1 MKIMHRLPIPPERI
15 APSVLL
21 LPGERHYLIDVLRLS
36 PGDALEVFDG
46 LGGRFPARIALADSR
61 SSAAGSRETPVP
73 SSSDV
78 VLEIGERLPDEE
90 SGAEIGIAPALI
102 KNDRLDWAI
111 EKATELGASVIAP
124 WEGRNC
130 VVHLDAKKGAERCG
144 RWQKLAQ
151 SAARQCGRAFIP
163 SVLPPSNLEGI
174 LRLASERGSLCV
186 VLYERETE
194 NALTQVVLKERDPSR
209 PILVV
214 TGPEGGFREEEI
226 ALCRENGA
234 VTASLGRRILRA
246 ETAPIAAL
254 AAIRAVRGEM

>member
-1 MKIMHRLPIPPERI
+1 MSR
-15 APSVLL
+15 
-21 LPGERHYLIDVLRLS
+21 
-36 PGDALEVFDG
+36 GDALEVFDG
-46 LGGRFPARIALADSR
+46 LGGRFPARVALADSR
-61 SSAAGSRETPVP
+61 SSAAGSRETSLPS

-78 VLEIGERLPDEE
+78 VLELGERLPDEE

-102 KNDRLDWAI
+102 KNDRLDWAV

-124 WEGRNC
+124 WEGKNC
-130 VVHLDAKKGAERCG
+130 VVHLDAKKGAGRCV

-174 LRLASERGSLCV
+174 LRLASERGSLCI

-194 NALTQVVLKERDPSR
+194 NALTQVVLKERESPR
-209 PILVV
+209 PIFVV

-226 ALCRENGA
+226 ALCRRCGA

-254 AAIRAVRGEM
+254 AAIRAVLGEM